1 MFEMLTLSFVSG
13 LLCYAALLIFGVV
26 LNRFHSSSQKLVRP
40 SLEGVHHI
48 YSGAGVIF
56 SGCYFG
62 ICLIVGFSSL
72 SFVEEGTG
80 FQYLIAPLLVMAV
93 AGFLDDIFDFHWLP
107 RLVFYSSVSF
117 YFVFQTEPLVFHF
130 DPKIVDTR
138 LINGFLCALILL
150 GLTNVYNFMDGIDGM
165 AASEALFVLIS
176 SSCIT
181 YFYSDSPPSPFIF
194 LLFGPLTAF
203 LVLNFPRA
211 KIYMGDSGSI
221 FLGFFFGA
229 LILHQIDIPS
239 WSWLIL
245 LSWFVGDGVS
255 TLLVRLLRG
264 QNLTVKHQTHAYQ
277 HLENVL
283 GTFKTL
289 GIVHSL
295 NLFWL
300 FPIAILSFKNPE
312 HGSILFLLAVFPL
325 SVFHLYCGAGQLKP
339 KFSRET

>member
-1 MFEMLTLSFVSG
+1 
-13 LLCYAALLIFGVV
+13 
-26 LNRFHSSSQKLVRP
+26 
-40 SLEGVHHI
+40 
-48 YSGAGVIF
+48 
-56 SGCYFG
+56 
-62 ICLIVGFSSL
+62 
-72 SFVEEGTG
+72 
-80 FQYLIAPLLVMAV
+80 
-93 AGFLDDIFDFHWLP
+93 DIFDFHWFP
-107 RLVFYSSVSF
+107 RLVFYSSVSL
-117 YFVFQTEPLVFHF
+117 YFVFQTEPLVLQF
-130 DPKIVDTR
+130 DPKIVDMR
-138 LINGFLCALILL
+138 LINGFLGALILL

-176 SSCIT
+176 SCCIT
-181 YFYSDSPPSPFIF
+181 YFYSGSLPSLFIF

-229 LILHQIDIPS
+229 LILHQIDIPL

-255 TLLVRLLRG
+255 TLIVRLLRG
-264 QNLTVKHQTHAYQ
+264 QNLTIKHQTHAYQ

-283 GTFKTL
+283 GTVKTL

-312 HGSILFLLAVFPL
+312 HGSILFLIAVFPL